1 MEKIIW
7 IISGSY
13 ILVMA
18 LIDLRKREIPV
29 IPGIACI
36 AGIFLLHIIGK
47 NRWEE
52 WLPGVS
58 IGLVLWIVSK
68 VSRGAVGEGD
78 ALAYMVLG
86 TALGLSEVFEVLM
99 ISLFLAALTGSVLIL
114 CRRAGKCS
122 HEGKGGLYSRSRF
135 CHEYLYL
142 DIGGYL
148 LWRDVCA

>member
-18 LIDLRKREIPV
+18 LIDLRKKEIPV
-29 IPGIACI
+29 IPGIACM
-36 AGIFLLHIIGK
+36 AGIFLLRMIGQ
-47 NRWEE
+47 NQWEE

-58 IGLVLWIVSK
+58 IGLMLWIVSK
-68 VSRGAVGEGD
+68 ISRGAVGEGD

-86 TALGLSEVFEVLM
+86 PALGFLEVFEVLM

-114 CRRAGKCS
+114 CRRAGKRYAMPFLPFTAAAY
-122 HEGKGGLYSRSRF
+122 GLVVF
-135 CHEYLYL
+135 T
-142 DIGGYL
+142 
-148 LWRDVCA
+148 